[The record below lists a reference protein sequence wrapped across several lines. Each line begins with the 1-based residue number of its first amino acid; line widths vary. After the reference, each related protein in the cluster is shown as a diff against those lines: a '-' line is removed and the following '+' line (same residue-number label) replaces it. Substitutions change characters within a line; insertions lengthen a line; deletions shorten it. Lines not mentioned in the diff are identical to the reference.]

1 MANLAQG
8 SSNSSSCLH
17 QSSKVW
23 IVALWHYWLCSC
35 TTAVIIMNITVNNV
49 KIIENL
55 TFAEAASLLPRSPMV
70 ISPQRFKFGQL
81 SKESLVVCHDKS
93 FLFSLQQHDKKTNTI
108 EGQKELDPPLLYVL
122 CSRYGLF
129 WLQAV
134 LVCLARGVHLRRIY
148 SKYFKYVKIQNILV
162 CLVRGVYMLRKYS
175 SKGCIKSKWWIGMFW
190 GSSPEWKL
198 ISLSLPAPS
207 WPVSCSAPL
216 PTVLFSDKRYFL
228 NSHQVTFVDV
238 IVSTIVNFSAFTK
251 SLTWSDNRECD
262 LFGW

>member
-23 IVALWHYWLCSC
+23 IVALWHWLCSC

-108 EGQKELDPPLLYVL
+108 EGKKKLDPPLLNVL
-122 CSRYGLF
+122 CSSHGLF

-134 LVCLARGVHLRRIY
+134 LVCLARGVHLR
-148 SKYFKYVKIQNILV
+148 Q
-162 CLVRGVYMLRKYS
+162 KYS
-175 SKGCIKSKWWIGMFW
+175 SKGCIKSNWWVGMNW
-190 GSSPEWKL
+190 RSSPEWKL
-198 ISLSLPAPS
+198 ISSSLPAPS

-228 NSHQVTFVDV
+228 NSYQFTFVDV

-251 SLTWSDNRECD
+251 SLTWSDNRECN

>member
-108 EGQKELDPPLLYVL
+108 EGKKKLDPPLLYVL
-122 CSRYGLF
+122 CSSYGLF
-129 WLQAV
+129 RLQAV
-134 LVCLARGVHLRRIY
+134 LVCLARGVHLR
-148 SKYFKYVKIQNILV
+148 Q
-162 CLVRGVYMLRKYS
+162 KYS

-207 WPVSCSAPL
+207 WQVSCSAPL

-228 NSHQVTFVDV
+228 NSHQFTFVDV

-251 SLTWSDNRECD
+251 SLTWSDNRECN

>member
-108 EGQKELDPPLLYVL
+108 ETKKKLDPPLLYVL
-122 CSRYGLF
+122 CSSNGLF

-134 LVCLARGVHLRRIY
+134 LVCLARGVHLR
-148 SKYFKYVKIQNILV
+148 Q
-162 CLVRGVYMLRKYS
+162 KYS
-175 SKGCIKSKWWIGMFW
+175 SKGCIKSKWWIGMFR

-228 NSHQVTFVDV
+228 NSHQFTFVDV

-251 SLTWSDNRECD
+251 SLTWSGIRECD

>member
-23 IVALWHYWLCSC
+23 IVALWHWLCSC

-49 KIIENL
+49 KKIENM
-55 TFAEAASLLPRSPMV
+55 TFVEAASLLPRSPMV
-70 ISPQRFKFGQL
+70 IRPQRFKFGQL

-108 EGQKELDPPLLYVL
+108 ETKKKLDPPLLYVL
-122 CSRYGLF
+122 CSSNGLF

-134 LVCLARGVHLRRIY
+134 LVCLARDVHLR
-148 SKYFKYVKIQNILV
+148 Q
-162 CLVRGVYMLRKYS
+162 KYS
-175 SKGCIKSKWWIGMFW
+175 LKKYIKSKWWIGMFW

-228 NSHQVTFVDV
+228 NSHQFTFVDV

-262 LFGW
+262 

>member
-108 EGQKELDPPLLYVL
+108 EGKKKLDPPLLYVL
-122 CSRYGLF
+122 CSSNGLF

-148 SKYFKYVKIQNILV
+148 SKYFKYVKIQILIYKCDRDTSSRNGGLGCFAPMVPIV
-162 CLVRGVYMLRKYS
+162 CFLSRTSRARFNLRL
-175 SKGCIKSKWWIGMFW
+175 SKREYWREKKSRIKRI
-190 GSSPEWKL
+190 
-198 ISLSLPAPS
+198 ITR
-207 WPVSCSAPL
+207 SAQG
-216 PTVLFSDKRYFL
+216 FL
-228 NSHQVTFVDV
+228 
-238 IVSTIVNFSAFTK
+238 
-251 SLTWSDNRECD
+251 
-262 LFGW
+262 

>member
-23 IVALWHYWLCSC
+23 IVALWHSLCSC

-108 EGQKELDPPLLYVL
+108 ETKKKLDPPLLYVL

-148 SKYFKYVKIQNILV
+148 SKYLKYVNDQNIVV
-162 CLVRGVYMLRKYS
+162 CLAQGVHLRQKYS
-175 SKGCIKSKWWIGMFW
+175 SKGWIKSKWWIGMRELTWMKTDIFVPA
-190 GSSPEWKL
+190 GSFLASLLFSSP
-198 ISLSLPAPS
+198 AN
-207 WPVSCSAPL
+207 CF
-216 PTVLFSDKRYFL
+216 VLR
-228 NSHQVTFVDV
+228 
-238 IVSTIVNFSAFTK
+238 
-251 SLTWSDNRECD
+251 
-262 LFGW
+262 